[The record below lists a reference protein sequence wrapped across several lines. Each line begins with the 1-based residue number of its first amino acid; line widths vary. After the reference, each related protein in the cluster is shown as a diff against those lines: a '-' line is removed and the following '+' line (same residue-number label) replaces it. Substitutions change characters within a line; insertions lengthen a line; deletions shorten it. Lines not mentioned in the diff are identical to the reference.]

1 MRQKRAKAYKRVM
14 ALYVGTFGFRTPYQV
29 LLGDDFLLEAAKQK
43 DVDWWKMLGTTV
55 QGEVKPMITQCCIEA
70 LYRKGK
76 EFQHVVDMAK
86 RAERRK
92 CNHREA
98 VDPADCLKDMV
109 GDTNKHR
116 YVLAVQSQPLIIKLA
131 TTPGLPVMH
140 YNARGVLVLSPPSTA
155 TVRAKNAAEE
165 ERRAEGVK
173 MLDGVKDGTNVV
185 GAGSGAGGSQGQGRR
200 KVKGPNPLSMKK
212 KKGGEEGRKRKAQED
227 EVEVEAE
234 AEVEVEDEGR
244 RKKKRK
250 RGRGK
255 GAVAT
260 AIAEINAAGGI
271 GLGGDGGGGGGE
283 GEESASD

>member
-14 ALYVGTFGFRTPYQV
+14 ALYVGTFGFRTPYQI
-29 LLGDDFLLEAAKQK
+29 LLGDDFLVEAAKQK

-70 LYRKGK
+70 LYRKGR

-98 VDPADCLKDMV
+98 VAPGDCLKDMV
-109 GDTNKHR
+109 GETNKHR
-116 YVLAVQSQPLIIKLA
+116 YVLAVQSQALITNLSKA
-131 TTPGLPVMH
+131 PGLPVMH

-155 TVRAKNAAEE
+155 TIRAKNAAEE
-165 ERRAEGVK
+165 GRRTEGTK
-173 MLDGVKDGTNVV
+173 LLDGIKDGANVV
-185 GAGSGAGGSQGQGRR
+185 GASEPQEGRRR
-200 KVKGPNPLSMKK
+200 KVQGPNPLSVKK
-212 KKGGEEGRKRKAQED
+212 KKVVEEGKKRKVEEEE
-227 EVEVEAE
+227 EVGE
-234 AEVEVEDEGR
+234 EDEGR

-255 GAVAT
+255 GAVAV

-271 GLGGDGGGGGGE
+271 GMGATEE
-283 GEESASD
+283 GSESD

>member
-70 LYRKGK
+70 LYRKGR

-98 VDPADCLKDMV
+98 VAPGDCLKDMV

-116 YVLAVQSQPLIIKLA
+116 YVLAVQSQPLIAKLS

-165 ERRAEGVK
+165 EKRSAGAK
-173 MLDGVKDGTNVV
+173 LLDGVVDGANVL
-185 GAGSGAGGSQGQGRR
+185 GAGAAPEEGRRR
-200 KVKGPNPLSMKK
+200 KVKGPNPLSVKK
-212 KKGGEEGRKRKAQED
+212 KKVKEPEVGKKRKAE
-227 EVEVEAE
+227 EKEEEEEREKEEAGD
-234 AEVEVEDEGR
+234 DEGR

-271 GLGGDGGGGGGE
+271 GFGAQGSD
-283 GEESASD
+283 ASGSDSE